1 MAVGKYQ
8 TTTATPKPASRRVRR
23 MALSKR
29 FVCPH
34 FHGALH
40 RKPVAMTIVLQSAHT
55 TAEREPLT
63 RMPAAIT
70 AMQTNAVFRPRRVR
84 SRKYPT
90 LPNPSSQV
98 RTIYQPNRPPL
109 TNTEVGIVTKVPEM
123 EIGRASCRER
133 V

>member
-1 MAVGKYQ
+1 MAF
-8 TTTATPKPASRRVRR
+8 
-23 MALSKR
+23 SKR
-29 FVCPH
+29 FAWPH

-40 RKPVAMTIVLQSAHT
+40 RKPAAMTIVLQSAHT
-55 TAEREPLT
+55 TAVRVPPS
-63 RMPAAIT
+63 RIPAAI
-70 AMQTNAVFRPRRVR
+70 MVMETNAVFRPRRVR